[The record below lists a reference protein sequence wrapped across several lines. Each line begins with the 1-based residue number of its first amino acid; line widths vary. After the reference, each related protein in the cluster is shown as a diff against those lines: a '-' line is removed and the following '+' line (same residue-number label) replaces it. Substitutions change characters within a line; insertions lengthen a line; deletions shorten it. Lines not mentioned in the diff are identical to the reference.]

1 MARRDVLGNCPKEI
15 GRERSHRQAGLEG
28 LKPPMRLI
36 DALIFGLTLGGTYAL
51 IALGLNLQYGVAR
64 ILNLAYGEMLIAAAL
79 GGLVLFTRAG
89 VSPLVALLLLV
100 PVAAAAGAL
109 LYKVA
114 FVPLVRRARSRE
126 ALEGDSILSTFGLL
140 FVIQGVMLAAFGGNY
155 LSYSFLSI
163 PVEVLGTTVAAN
175 RLLALVVAMVLGAAL
190 FVILTRTRVGTALRA
205 VAVDPGSAPL
215 VAIDVTKIAMLA
227 FAMGTA
233 LVAIAGVLAS
243 MFSTFSATMGVLFT
257 MKALI
262 VVIMG
267 GVGNFVGCVLAA
279 LLLGLSE
286 SLVST
291 YVDPGLTLAANYA
304 IFLLVLVFRPSGL
317 FGRAGR

>member
-1 MARRDVLGNCPKEI
+1 
-15 GRERSHRQAGLEG
+15 
-28 LKPPMRLI
+28 MRLI
-36 DALIFGLTLGGTYAL
+36 DTLIFGLTLGGTYAL

-79 GGLVLFTRAG
+79 GGLVLFTQAG
-89 VSPLVALLLLV
+89 ISPLFALLLLV
-100 PVAAAAGAL
+100 PIAAAAGAV

-114 FVPLVRRARSRE
+114 LVPLVRRARSRE
-126 ALEGDSILSTFGLL
+126 ALEADSILSTFGLL
-140 FVIQGVMLAAFGGNY
+140 FVVQGLMLALFSGNY

-163 PVEVLGTTVAAN
+163 PIEVLGTTVAAN
-175 RLLALVVAMVLGAAL
+175 RLLALVVALVLGGAL
-190 FVILTRTRVGTALRA
+190 FLILTRTRVGTALRA

-233 LVAIAGVLAS
+233 LVAIAGVLVS

>member
-1 MARRDVLGNCPKEI
+1 
-15 GRERSHRQAGLEG
+15 
-28 LKPPMRLI
+28 MRLI

-64 ILNLAYGEMLIAAAL
+64 ILNLAYGEMLIVAAL
-79 GGLVLFTRAG
+79 GALVLFTRLG
-89 VSPLVALLLLV
+89 MSPLISLLLLV
-100 PVAAAAGAL
+100 PAAAVAGAL
-109 LYKVA
+109 LYRVA
-114 FVPLVRRARSRE
+114 FLPLVRRARSRE

-140 FVIQGVMLAAFGGNY
+140 FVIQGAMLAGFGGNY
-155 LSYSFLSI
+155 LSYSFLSV
-163 PVEVLGTTVAAN
+163 PVELFGTTVAAN
-175 RLLALVVAMVLGAAL
+175 RLLALAGALVLGAAL
-190 FVILTRTRVGTALRA
+190 FGVLTRTRIGTAMRA
-205 VAVDPGSAPL
+205 VAVDPASAPL
-215 VAIDVTKIAMLA
+215 VAIDVTMIAMLA
-227 FAMGTA
+227 FGMGSA
-233 LVAIAGVLAS
+233 LVAIAGVLVS

-304 IFLLVLVFRPSGL
+304 IFLIVLVFRPSGL
-317 FGRAGR
+317 FGKVGR

>member
-1 MARRDVLGNCPKEI
+1 
-15 GRERSHRQAGLEG
+15 
-28 LKPPMRLI
+28 MRLI
-36 DALIFGLTLGGTYAL
+36 DTLIFGLTLGGPYAL

-79 GGLVLFTRAG
+79 GGLVLFTQVG
-89 VSPLVALLLLV
+89 ISPLFALLLLV
-100 PVAAAAGAL
+100 PIAAAAGAV

-114 FVPLVRRARSRE
+114 LVPLVRRARSRE
-126 ALEGDSILSTFGLL
+126 ALEADSILSTFGLL
-140 FVIQGVMLAAFGGNY
+140 FVVQGLMLALFSGNY

-163 PVEVLGTTVAAN
+163 PIEVLGTTVAAN
-175 RLLALVVAMVLGAAL
+175 RLLALVVALVLGGAL
-190 FVILTRTRVGTALRA
+190 FLILTRTRVGTALRA

-233 LVAIAGVLAS
+233 LVAIAGVLVS